1 MPLSQINSAS
11 IENASVAPVDLTT
24 GSPSWD
30 SSGNL
35 SATGRLTLPG
45 QPMFSAYGTGS
56 QSWSGAANTQVVQLT
71 TQTPLNAHPAVF
83 NTSNYTFTAP
93 VAGVY
98 MFWAKITQS
107 TAVTGPSA
115 GIYVNGSG
123 ASNVPELV
131 ICYSVAYMSA
141 TGFCALPLA
150 ANDLVTLRVTN
161 FNNTSV
167 TLDVTRCGLMG
178 YLIG

>member
-1 MPLSQINSAS
+1 
-11 IENASVAPVDLTT
+11 
-24 GSPSWD
+24 
-30 SSGNL
+30 
-35 SATGRLTLPG
+35 
-45 QPMFSAYGTGS
+45 MFFAYGTGS

-71 TQTPLNAHPAVF
+71 TQTPLNSHPAVF

-98 MFWAKITQS
+98 MFWGKITQTG
-107 TAVTGPSA
+107 TATGPSA
-115 GIYVNGSG
+115 GLYVNGVA
-123 ASNVPELV
+123 ASNVPEL
-131 ICYSVAYMSA
+131 IIAYSAAYMSS

-167 TLDVTRCGLMG
+167 TLDVTRCSFMG